1 MLPHRLLL
9 QRGYMVMTTKSSV
22 AMTFGVPT
30 RGLATLIP
38 KRAATVSSIKIH
50 RPTVFPTTASFEATN
65 HWLLNRQQQRY
76 YSPMTK
82 EEEEA
87 EKQRVAKLSDF
98 KKEQELRQ
106 LNREILRLSML
117 KGINTGE
124 LYSLRG
130 RYTLLL
136 KDYGMPMMAYYGA
149 TWFTTGV
156 LLFLAAEVGGMDA
169 TAVLDY
175 ADSYTGLNLASQVDP
190 TLGKLGIVLI
200 LNEMLEPIRLP
211 FVVLTAKAVI
221 DRLFPP
227 KV

>member
-1 MLPHRLLL
+1 MLLNLLL
-9 QRGYMVMTTKSSV
+9 KHRRSAAVTMMPTLRLVNGATRGYFMVMDRSV
-22 AMTFGVPT
+22 TNP
-30 RGLATLIP
+30 
-38 KRAATVSSIKIH
+38 SIKKHMPITLRSSFGATRQVLNISAQH
-50 RPTVFPTTASFEATN
+50 RF
-65 HWLLNRQQQRY
+65 

-87 EKQRVAKLSDF
+87 EKQRVAQLSDF

-149 TWFTTGV
+149 TWFSTGLV
-156 LLFLAAEVGGMDA
+156 LFIVAEVGGMDA
-169 TAVLDY
+169 TAVLTF
-175 ADSYTGLNLASQVDP
+175 ADTYTGLNMASKVDP
-190 TLGKLGIVLI
+190 TLGKVGIILI
-200 LNEMLEPIRLP
+200 LNEMLEPVRLP
-211 FVVLTAKAVI
+211 FVVLTAKTVI

>member
-1 MLPHRLLL
+1 
-9 QRGYMVMTTKSSV
+9 MT
-22 AMTFGVPT
+22 
-30 RGLATLIP
+30 
-38 KRAATVSSIKIH
+38 
-50 RPTVFPTTASFEATN
+50 
-65 HWLLNRQQQRY
+65 Q
-76 YSPMTK
+76 

-87 EKQRVAKLSDF
+87 EKQRVAQLSDF

-106 LNREILRLSML
+106 LNREIIRLNML

-124 LYSLRG
+124 LYSVRG

-156 LLFLAAEVGGMDA
+156 VLFVLAEVGGMDA
-169 TAVLDY
+169 TAVLTY
-175 ADSYTGLNLASQVDP
+175 ADTYTGLSMAAKVDP
-190 TLGKLGIVLI
+190 TLGKLGIIAI
-200 LNEMLEPIRLP
+200 LNELLEPIRLP
-211 FVVLTAKAVI
+211 FVVLTAKPVI